1 MLSGMTMR
9 QKYAFLRFAE
19 ENVQTLLLKNNDHAL
34 DQAIEYIL
42 DEIKGIKK
50 DIRKEHKRHD
60 ADTGRV
66 IKSDWDSYITLEEL
80 KIPADYTYDDAVEY
94 FEEYEVIHMVPSQ
107 YDCTGQLFTSWYKIF
122 KRNGKWMA
130 YHAVNADV

>member
-1 MLSGMTMR
+1 MDIR
-9 QKYAFLRFAE
+9 KKYEYLRFAE
-19 ENVQTLLLKNNDHAL
+19 EVARAMLDKNDDHVYDL
-34 DQAIEYIL
+34 AINHAME
-42 DEIKGIKK
+42 EIKKTKK
-50 DIRKEHKRHD
+50 EIREEHRKQG

>member
-1 MLSGMTMR
+1 MDIR
-9 QKYAFLRFAE
+9 KKYEYLRFAE
-19 ENVQTLLLKNNDHAL
+19 EVARTLLDKNDDHVYDL
-34 DQAIEYIL
+34 AINYAME
-42 DEIKGIKK
+42 EIKKTKK
-50 DIRKEHKRHD
+50 EIREEHRKQD
-60 ADTGRV
+60 TDTGRV

-80 KIPADYTYDDAVEY
+80 KIPADYTHDDAVEY
-94 FEEYEVIHMVPSQ
+94 FDKYEVIHMVPSQ